1 MVVSKRIKAIESL
14 VPAGTRLLDVGSD
27 HAFLPISLFLQGR
40 IVGAVVSDVNEG
52 PLAAGR
58 ENVARLAP
66 SMLAV
71 TDFVLSDGFAA
82 VKAGS
87 YSAAAVC
94 GMGGEL
100 IARIIDEAGDKA
112 CVPLV
117 LQPMTQADKLRAY
130 LWEHGFVIK
139 DEVFAVEGRRPYLVL
154 SAEYVGDNT
163 AYSLADTYLG
173 KVRPDNAAFA
183 AYARKVLQAAEK
195 RLAGA
200 RISGDGEETARAT
213 ELIETVKV
221 YI

>member
-40 IVGAVVSDVNEG
+40 IAGAVVSDVNEG

-100 IARIIDEAGDKA
+100 IADILKS
-112 CVPLV
+112 VPEGITRLI
-117 LQPMTQADKLRAY
+117 LQPMTMIPECRRGVHAA
-130 LWEHGFVIK
+130 GFVIEK
-139 DEVFAVEGRRPYLVL
+139 EYLVK
-154 SAEYVGDNT
+154 EKNKIYVIIH
-163 AYSLADTYLG
+163 STYI
-173 KVRPDNAAFA
+173 R
-183 AYARKVLQAAEK
+183 
-195 RLAGA
+195 
-200 RISGDGEETARAT
+200 
-213 ELIETVKV
+213 
-221 YI
+221 